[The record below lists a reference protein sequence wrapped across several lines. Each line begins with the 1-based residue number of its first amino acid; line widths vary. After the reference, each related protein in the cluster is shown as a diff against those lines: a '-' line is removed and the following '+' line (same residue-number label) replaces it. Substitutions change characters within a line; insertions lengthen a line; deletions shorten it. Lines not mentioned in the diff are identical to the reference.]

1 MEARF
6 AGQIIPEGNWENNN
20 KHGTSDRLRSFEW
33 WQNGKKTD
41 RKWGGSMGKLLRYNH
56 ASRRAN
62 VGVGKDTVNIATNSG
77 TLGEI
82 LSFVLVHS
90 GSNHGP

>member
-1 MEARF
+1 
-6 AGQIIPEGNWENNN
+6 
-20 KHGTSDRLRSFEW
+20 
-33 WQNGKKTD
+33 
-41 RKWGGSMGKLLRYNH
+41 MGEIKLLRCNH
-56 ASRRAN
+56 TSRNVN
-62 VGVGKDTVNIATNSG
+62 VGVGKDTVNITTNSG